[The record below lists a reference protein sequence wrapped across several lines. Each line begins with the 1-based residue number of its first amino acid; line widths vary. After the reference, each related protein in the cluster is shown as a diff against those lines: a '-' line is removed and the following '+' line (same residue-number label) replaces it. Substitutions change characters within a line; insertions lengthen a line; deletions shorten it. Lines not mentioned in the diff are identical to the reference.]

1 MRYDLNASGNSF
13 EAIDPPSECYI
24 EYDDLLNNKP
34 LNNLEGLLVV
44 KNVLSHDSIDSLRS
58 EYFSMFGG
66 DYEYDG
72 SDWTHVKSSKLS
84 HGVGSHPANTFVR
97 SKSFCDFIESSI
109 LNNLAAVL
117 LRSDQIFSLSTCYFK
132 KFFPP

>member
-24 EYDDLLNNKP
+24 EYDDLLNSKP

-58 EYFSMFGG
+58 QYFSMFEG

-72 SDWTHVKSSKLS
+72 DDWTHVKSSKLS
-84 HGVGSHPANTFVR
+84 HGIGLHPANTFVR
-97 SKSFCDFIESSI
+97 SKSFCDFIS
-109 LNNLAAVL
+109 
-117 LRSDQIFSLSTCYFK
+117 
-132 KFFPP
+132 P